1 MNHGAIS
8 VSSLFDAGAIEVV
21 SISNPADIQLRI
33 RSDNASDFAQWF
45 YFRLNGVKD
54 VDCNLRFLNAGQS
67 AYPEGWQDYQ
77 ACASYDR
84 VNWFRL
90 PRTQFDGQELQV
102 QVRPAHDT
110 LYVAYFEP
118 YAWERHLQ
126 LIGRAQ
132 RDNRVTV
139 LSLGKTLDGHDL
151 DLLQVGEHTASK
163 RRIWVTARQH
173 PGETMAEWFMEGL
186 IERLLDPQ
194 DAVGRRLL
202 EQAVFYLVPNM
213 NPDGSIRGNLRTNAA
228 GSNLNREWQNP
239 TLEKSPE
246 VFLVRQKMHETG
258 VDLFLDAHGDEVLAY
273 NFVAGCE
280 GNPDYSPR
288 LAALESAFKQAL
300 LAQTP
305 EFQDVYGYAKDAPG
319 EANLTLATNYVG
331 QTFDCLAY
339 TLEMPFKDNANL
351 PDSQVGWNGERSR
364 KLGAATLGAFLTVL
378 PMVRS

>member
-54 VDCNLRFLNAGQS
+54 VDCNLRFLNAGQA
-67 AYPEGWQDYQ
+67 AYPEGWHDYQ

-202 EQAVFYLVPNM
+202 EQA
-213 NPDGSIRGNLRTNAA
+213 
-228 GSNLNREWQNP
+228 
-239 TLEKSPE
+239 
-246 VFLVRQKMHETG
+246 
-258 VDLFLDAHGDEVLAY
+258 
-273 NFVAGCE
+273 
-280 GNPDYSPR
+280 
-288 LAALESAFKQAL
+288 
-300 LAQTP
+300 AQ
-305 EFQDVYGYAKDAPG
+305 
-319 EANLTLATNYVG
+319 
-331 QTFDCLAY
+331 
-339 TLEMPFKDNANL
+339 
-351 PDSQVGWNGERSR
+351 
-364 KLGAATLGAFLTVL
+364 
-378 PMVRS
+378 